1 MGPDWLTSSA
11 VQQGGCLG
19 AGNWGH
25 RRREWG
31 EDAGLGAPQRE
42 GGARTR
48 GVCLPWGCGQ
58 PEPAQSSSSHAL
70 EAGVQERGGLRALPV
85 PPSSLQPLPRSLLGL
100 PCVSESPSLLS
111 HKDSTQGTRVPS
123 DSSAKSNF
131 QIRSILRYW
140 GQDPDLSPGGQDS
153 DLSAGGWDS
162 NLSPG
167 GKNSAYQPVSL
178 VLSWG
183 STVCNPGWPQA
194 P

>member
-1 MGPDWLTSSA
+1 MQWGQTGSRPALSSREAAWGPAT
-11 VQQGGCLG
+11 GGTV
-19 AGNWGH
+19 AGNGVRTRGWGH
-25 RRREWG
+25 RSGR
-31 EDAGLGAPQRE
+31 AGRGHGACVSLGAAGSRSLRKAHPPTLWR
-42 GGARTR
+42 
-48 GVCLPWGCGQ
+48 
-58 PEPAQSSSSHAL
+58 PESRSEEASGLFLFHPA
-70 EAGVQERGGLRALPV
+70 P
-85 PPSSLQPLPRSLLGL
+85 SLLGL